1 MKARILGQD
10 WLVRRI
16 EARPVR
22 GKLSAGRGRLRRDS
36 VRLVTVFGLV
46 IVGVAGSG
54 VAASNGASTASG
66 TSWTVYHGDPAGDG
80 DSTAL
85 KSVNTA
91 RRAWT
96 SPSLVGQLYGEPLV
110 YSNRVYVATEENL
123 VYALSAVNGKIAW
136 ARHLAPAVPSSD
148 LPCSDISPTEGITG
162 TPVIDP
168 SRNEIFVVADEL
180 VNGHP
185 QHWLVGL
192 NTTSGAVELR
202 QRADPPGSYPP
213 ALLQRSG
220 LNLDAGHVIFAMG
233 GNYGD
238 CSTYHGQ
245 VGSISETG
253 SAARFF
259 TVDSRPGDSQGA
271 IWMGGAAPAIDI
283 RGDIWAG
290 AGNGSVHTDSQPYD
304 DSDSALQLTPTLRL
318 RQFFAPSSWASDNA
332 SDLDVS
338 TVPTLLADGQVVLA
352 GKSPNVYL
360 LNGAHLGGIGHPEA
374 TLAGACNNDIDG
386 GAAVVNNTVYLPC
399 LNGPVAVQVS
409 ASPPG
414 LRVLWR
420 ASVGGG
426 PPIVAAGL
434 VWTEGQNGTL
444 YGLSPTTGAVRP
456 QATVGNPANHFPT
469 PSVGDSLL
477 LTTSATQVVAF
488 RGSAN

>member
-1 MKARILGQD
+1 MTRERVRSEVREASAFVGRSRRGGVRWMVGLC
-10 WLVRRI
+10 LV
-16 EARPVR
+16 AV
-22 GKLSAGRGRLRRDS
+22 GAAWAGMGAAS
-36 VRLVTVFGLV
+36 G
-46 IVGVAGSG
+46 AGSG
-54 VAASNGASTASG
+54 S
-66 TSWTVYHGDPAGDG
+66 SWTVYHGDPEGG
-80 DSTAL
+80 GYTTAL
-85 KSVNTA
+85 TSVTTA

-110 YSNRVYVATEENL
+110 FSNLVFVATEENL
-123 VYALSAVNGKIAW
+123 VYALSATSGKIVW

-148 LPCSDISPTEGITG
+148 LPCTDISPTEGITG

-180 VNGHP
+180 VHGTA

-192 NTTSGAVELR
+192 STTNGAIELR
-202 QRADPPGSYPP
+202 ERVDPPGSYPL

-220 LNLDAGHVIFAMG
+220 LNLDAGRVIFAMG

-238 CSTYHGQ
+238 CSTYRGR
-245 VGSISETG
+245 VGSVAETG
-253 SAARFF
+253 SPARFF
-259 TVDSRPGDSQGA
+259 TVDSRSGDSQGA
-271 IWMGGAAPAIDI
+271 IWMGGAAPAVDSL
-283 RGDIWAG
+283 GDIWVG
-290 AGNGSVHTDSQPYD
+290 VGNGSVHSSDQPYD
-304 DSDSALQLTPTLRL
+304 DSDSALQLTPALRL

-360 LNGAHLGGIGHPEA
+360 LDGSHLGGIGHPEA
-374 TLAGACNNDIDG
+374 TLTGTCSNDIDG
-386 GAAVVNNTVYLPC
+386 GAAVVNNIVYLPC

-409 ASPPG
+409 SSPPG

-434 VWTEGQNGTL
+434 VWTEGQNGVL
-444 YGLSPTTGAVRP
+444 YGLSPATGAVRQ
-456 QATVGNPANHFPT
+456 QASVGTPANHFPT

-477 LTTSATQVVAF
+477 LATSANQVVAF
-488 RGSAN
+488 RGSAG

>member
-1 MKARILGQD
+1 MIARL
-10 WLVRRI
+10 WRVRRAS
-16 EARPVR
+16 ARF
-22 GKLSAGRGRLRRDS
+22 AA
-36 VRLVTVFGLV
+36 VFGL
-46 IVGVAGSG
+46 IVLGVAGVG
-54 VAASNGASTASG
+54 AGASTGASSPSG
-66 TSWTVYHGDPAGDG
+66 SSWTVYHGDPAGGG

-85 KSVNTA
+85 NSVNTA

-110 YSNRVYVATEENL
+110 FSNRVYVATEENL
-123 VYALSAVNGKIAW
+123 VYALSAVNGRVVW

-148 LPCSDISPTEGITG
+148 LPCTDISPTEGITG

-168 SRNEIFVVADEL
+168 SRSEIFVVADEL
-180 VNGHP
+180 VRGHP

-192 NTTSGAVELR
+192 STTNGAVELR
-202 QRADPPGSYPP
+202 ERVDPPGSYPP

-238 CSTYHGQ
+238 CSTYRGR
-245 VGSISETG
+245 VGSVSETG

-259 TVDSRPGDSQGA
+259 TVDSRPDDSQGA
-271 IWMGGAAPAIDI
+271 IWMGGAAPAVDSL
-283 RGDIWAG
+283 GDIWAG
-290 AGNGSVHTDSQPYD
+290 VGNGSVYSNSQPYD
-304 DSDSALQLTPTLRL
+304 DSDSALQLTATLRL

-374 TLAGACNNDIDG
+374 VLTGACSNDIDG
-386 GAAVVNNTVYLPC
+386 GAAVVGNTVYLPC
-399 LNGPVAVQVS
+399 LNGPVAVHVS
-409 ASPPG
+409 TSPPG
-414 LRVLWR
+414 LSVLWR

-444 YGLSPTTGAVRP
+444 YGLSPTTGAVRQ
-456 QATVGNPANHFPT
+456 QATVGIPANHFPT

-477 LTTSATQVVAF
+477 LATSATHVVAF
-488 RGSAN
+488 RGSAG